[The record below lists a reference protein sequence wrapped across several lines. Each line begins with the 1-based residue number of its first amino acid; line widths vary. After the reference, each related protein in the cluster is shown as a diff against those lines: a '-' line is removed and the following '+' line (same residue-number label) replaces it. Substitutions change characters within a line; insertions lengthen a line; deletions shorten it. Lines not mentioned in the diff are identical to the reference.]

1 MVITV
6 IAIFAYMR
14 FFGGTMTDT
23 GSNDDKKP
31 MTLQEMMNIAKEEE
45 KKPEVVQ
52 VRGSEP

>member
-1 MVITV
+1 M